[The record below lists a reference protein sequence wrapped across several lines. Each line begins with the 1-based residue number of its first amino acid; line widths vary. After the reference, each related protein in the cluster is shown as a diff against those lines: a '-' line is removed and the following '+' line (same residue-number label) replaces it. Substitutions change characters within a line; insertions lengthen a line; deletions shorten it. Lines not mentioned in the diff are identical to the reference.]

1 MGDFMPCSRRRA
13 AAFLVAIA
21 GVAAALTTSAS
32 AAEAERVVNIA
43 MEDQFKNRHETLRYR
58 GDVVVLVYAERK
70 GAEAAL
76 ELGRRL
82 HVRFHPTAAQAPATE
97 WSRQPVVSPSGWP
110 TSLAAPDV
118 HVIPVACLPEVPKA
132 LETVARSRFRKDS
145 QFVSVWLDFEDTM
158 RQQFGIVPHEPNV
171 VVLDTRGCPQGV
183 VSGHLDEVR
192 FGEVVAA
199 IDQLR
204 VRSLQDRTAAIP
216 TAAAMRR

>member
-1 MGDFMPCSRRRA
+1 MPASRRCA
-13 AAFLVAIA
+13 AACLVAIVGA
-21 GVAAALTTSAS
+21 CAALAAS

-82 HVRFHPTAAQAPATE
+82 HVRFHPTAAQAAATE
-97 WSRQPVVSPSGWP
+97 WSRQPVVSPAGWP

-118 HVIPVACLPEVPKA
+118 HVIPIACLPEVPKA

-158 RQQFGIVPHEPNV
+158 RQKFGIVPHEPNV
-171 VVLDTRGCPQGV
+171 VVLDTRGCPQAV
-183 VSGHLDEVR
+183 VSGHLDEAR

-204 VRSLQDRTAAIP
+204 MRSLQERTAAVP
-216 TAAAMRR
+216 TAATIRR

>member
-1 MGDFMPCSRRRA
+1 MPASRRRA
-13 AAFLVAIA
+13 AVFLVAIA
-21 GVAAALTTSAS
+21 GAGAALAAS
-32 AAEAERVVNIA
+32 AAEPERVVNIA

-82 HVRFHPTAAQAPATE
+82 HVRFHPTAAQAAATE
-97 WSRQPVVSPSGWP
+97 WSRQPVVSPAGWP

-145 QFVSVWLDFEDTM
+145 QFVSVWLDFEDRM

-171 VVLDTRGCPQGV
+171 VVLDTHGCPQGV

-192 FGEVVAA
+192 FGEVVAG

-204 VRSLQDRTAAIP
+204 LRALQERTAVVP
-216 TAAAMRR
+216 TAATMRR

>member
-1 MGDFMPCSRRRA
+1 MIASRRFA
-13 AAFLVAIA
+13 SAVLVAVFATISALSA
-21 GVAAALTTSAS
+21 GAAD
-32 AAEAERVVNIA
+32 AERVVNIA
-43 MEDQFKNRHETLRYR
+43 MEDQFKNRHETLRYQ

-82 HVRFHPTAAQAPATE
+82 HVRFHPSAAQAPATE
-97 WSRQPVVSPSGWP
+97 WSRQPVVSPAGWP
-110 TSLAAPDV
+110 ATLAAPDV

-158 RQQFGIVPHEPNV
+158 RQRFGIVPNEPNV
-171 VVLDTRGCPQGV
+171 VLLDTRGCPQGV
-183 VSGHLDEVR
+183 ISGHLDEVR

-216 TAAAMRR
+216 AAATIVR

>member
-1 MGDFMPCSRRRA
+1 MIASR
-13 AAFLVAIA
+13 LVACA
-21 GVAAALTTSAS
+21 LLLAATATTVAAADT
-32 AAEAERVVNIA
+32 ERMVNIA
-43 MEDQFKNRHETLRYR
+43 LEDQFKNRHETLRYR

-97 WSRQPVVSPSGWP
+97 WSRQPVVGLAGWP
-110 TSLAAPDV
+110 AAVAAPDV

-132 LETVARSRFRKDS
+132 LEPVARSRFRKES
-145 QFVSVWLDFEDTM
+145 QFVSVWLDFEDTL
-158 RQQFGIVPHEPNV
+158 RQRFGGVPDEPNV
-171 VVLDTRGCPQGV
+171 VLIDTRGCPQGV
-183 VSGHLDEVR
+183 ISGHLDEIR

-204 VRSLQDRTAAIP
+204 LRSLQDRTAVMP
-216 TAAAMRR
+216 AAATLVR

>member
-1 MGDFMPCSRRRA
+1 MIMRRRLLLPILLLA
-13 AAFLVAIA
+13 APSCWP
-21 GVAAALTTSAS
+21 AARG
-32 AAEAERVVNIA
+32 AEADRVVNIA

-97 WSRQPVVSPSGWP
+97 WSRQPVVGPTGWP
-110 TSLAAPDV
+110 AGIAAPDV

-132 LETVARSRFRKDS
+132 LETVARSRFRKES

-158 RQQFGIVPHEPNV
+158 RQRFGIVPDEPNV
-171 VVLDTRGCPQGV
+171 LVIDTQGCPQGV
-183 VSGHLDEVR
+183 VSGHLDEAR
-192 FGEVVAA
+192 FGEVVTA

-204 VRSLQDRTAAIP
+204 VRSLQQRTAAVP
-216 TAAAMRR
+216 AAATTLR

>member
-1 MGDFMPCSRRRA
+1 MIMRRRLLLPILLLA
-13 AAFLVAIA
+13 A
-21 GVAAALTTSAS
+21 TTSA
-32 AAEAERVVNIA
+32 AATRGAEADRVVNIA

-76 ELGRRL
+76 DLGRRL

-97 WSRQPVVSPSGWP
+97 WSRQPVVGPTGWP
-110 TSLAAPDV
+110 PGVAAPDV
-118 HVIPVACLPEVPKA
+118 HVIPVACLPEVPKP

-158 RQQFGIVPHEPNV
+158 RQRFGIVPDEPNV
-171 VVLDTRGCPQGV
+171 LVIDTQGCPQGV

-192 FGEVVAA
+192 FGEVVTA

-204 VRSLQDRTAAIP
+204 VRSLQQRTAAVPAAP
-216 TAAAMRR
+216 TTIR

>member
-1 MGDFMPCSRRRA
+1 MTIRRLLA
-13 AAFLVAIA
+13 AAMAVALPLLG
-21 GVAAALTTSAS
+21 GVAAAEPS
-32 AAEAERVVNIA
+32 ERVVNIA

-97 WSRQPVVSPSGWP
+97 WSRQPVAPPTGWP
-110 TSLAAPDV
+110 AALAPPDV
-118 HVIPVACLPEVPKA
+118 HVIPIACLPEVPKA
-132 LETVARSRFRKDS
+132 LEAVAKSRFRKES
-145 QFVSVWLDFEDTM
+145 PFVSVWLDFEDTM
-158 RQQFGIVPHEPNV
+158 RQRFGGVPDQPNV
-171 VVLDTRGCPQGV
+171 VLLDTRGCPQGT

-192 FGEVVAA
+192 FGEVVGG

-204 VRSLQDRTAAIP
+204 LQALQQRSATMPVGGTSVVR
-216 TAAAMRR
+216 

>member
-1 MGDFMPCSRRRA
+1 MIASRRFAPAVFVAVFA
-13 AAFLVAIA
+13 ASTVPP
-21 GVAAALTTSAS
+21 VDAAD
-32 AAEAERVVNIA
+32 AERVVNIA

-97 WSRQPVVSPSGWP
+97 WSRQPVVAPAGWP
-110 TSLAAPDV
+110 AARAAPDV

-145 QFVSVWLDFEDTM
+145 PFVSVWLDFEDTM
-158 RQQFGIVPHEPNV
+158 RQRFGIVPNEPNV
-171 VVLDTRGCPQGV
+171 MLLDTRGCPQGV

-192 FGEVVAA
+192 FGEVVSA

-204 VRSLQDRTAAIP
+204 LTSLQDRTAAMP
-216 TAAAMRR
+216 AAATVVR